1 MTSNECDFLVGWGGW
16 AVLQLNKQIELCRK
30 TFICDFGEGGVI
42 PCFLKH
48 FHNDQFI
55 VNI

>member
-48 FHNDQFI
+48 FHND
-55 VNI
+55 